1 VKVTFLVSITN
12 SATTRIII
20 ILIPYLARSSTL
32 KLFSSNLLNLGTHIY
47 TMFDTTARMPSFP
60 FMSSSSYIDIRLEG
74 SAKHSNGYS
83 STFTSKKCPDNINK
97 TSNLFAMTRSSQTR
111 IDHISKGFACLGDDD
126 DDDDNVSED
135 TESLMSS
142 INLEDSSSFMDL
154 SDSVPST
161 EEHSKAYSNKVKTQY
176 ESILFDAERQQFE
189 WRDDVSLL
197 KQLRVTRLST
207 LWEEA
212 T

>member
-1 VKVTFLVSITN
+1 
-12 SATTRIII
+12 
-20 ILIPYLARSSTL
+20 
-32 KLFSSNLLNLGTHIY
+32 
-47 TMFDTTARMPSFP
+47 
-60 FMSSSSYIDIRLEG
+60 
-74 SAKHSNGYS
+74 
-83 STFTSKKCPDNINK
+83 
-97 TSNLFAMTRSSQTR
+97 
-111 IDHISKGFACLGDDD
+111 
-126 DDDDNVSED
+126 
-135 TESLMSS
+135 MSS